1 VLTPLSFRA
10 APIEGRE
17 GAETMKGKSRNLA
30 ARTRDQLTRD
40 RGSRQLSH
48 AIDAR
53 RRLSARRVD
62 GPGIKADPFS
72 PSDPRYA
79 YLIRAYD

>member
-1 VLTPLSFRA
+1 MTRKT
-10 APIEGRE
+10 RD
-17 GAETMKGKSRNLA
+17 LA
-30 ARTRDQLTRD
+30 ARRRDELTRD
-40 RGSRQLSH
+40 RGSRQLSQ

-62 GPGIKADPFS
+62 GAGTKPDRFG

-79 YLIRAYD
+79 YLTRAYD